1 MTATGSTLSP
11 SHPPHGPLTG
21 SYLSSKA
28 NGLATISSLGTNGTG
43 GGPSQYPTLEDR
55 VRWAQMAEHRAAQQ
69 ASAAAMSQNV
79 YAVSAAYVI
88 RIVRRRSCGAFPF
101 PIAAGVAITT
111 FPFKHFWGKK
121 EKCERDKEKETKA
134 AFTLTHRR
142 STPLVSYSIARNGA

>member
-88 RIVRRRSCGAFPF
+88 RIVRTGRAGLFLFPLRPESPLPRSRSNILG
-101 PIAAGVAITT
+101 
-111 FPFKHFWGKK
+111 GKRKSVK
-121 EKCERDKEKETKA
+121 EIKRKKRKQPSLSLIVD
-134 AFTLTHRR
+134 LL
-142 STPLVSYSIARNGA
+142 PLCRIQ